1 MVGKDFWVLDIGN
14 MIFLITHK
22 WTSVG
27 LSWQEYLYV
36 QIIISAS
43 TTKGQ

>member
-14 MIFLITHK
+14 MIFLITHE

-27 LSWQEYLYV
+27 LSWQEYVYV
-36 QIIISAS
+36 HIVISAS